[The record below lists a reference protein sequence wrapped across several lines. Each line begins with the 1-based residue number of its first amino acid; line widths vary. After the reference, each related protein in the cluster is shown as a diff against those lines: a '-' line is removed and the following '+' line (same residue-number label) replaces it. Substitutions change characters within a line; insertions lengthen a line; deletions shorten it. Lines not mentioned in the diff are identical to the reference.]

1 MRFFGKRRRAS
12 TVDALSS
19 TSERQ
24 LPEGRLRRMSHA
36 MSRRQRTVQ
45 PVFVSSDDASEGVT
59 TLEGSRQQQQGV
71 QTAEEDDNA
80 ASSSVDA
87 AAPDDGAAAVGD
99 EDEAD
104 LGKRNAQEELPPPFT
119 MALAVM
125 VTGLRVFLVDQVCL
139 LMSIRPFVHPAGGG
153 IRTRFLVV

>member
-1 MRFFGKRRRAS
+1 MRFFSKRRRAS

-19 TSERQ
+19 TSERPP
-24 LPEGRLRRMSHA
+24 PEGRLRRMSHA

-59 TLEGSRQQQQGV
+59 VLEGSRQQQQGV
-71 QTAEEDDNA
+71 QTAAEDENA
-80 ASSSVDA
+80 ASSPVDA
-87 AAPDDGAAAVGD
+87 AAPDDGAAAGGG
-99 EDEAD
+99 EGGAA
-104 LGKRNAQEELPPPFT
+104 LGERNAQEELPPPFT

-139 LMSIRPFVHPAGGG
+139 VMSIRPFMCHAGAVFGQG
-153 IRTRFLVV
+153 S